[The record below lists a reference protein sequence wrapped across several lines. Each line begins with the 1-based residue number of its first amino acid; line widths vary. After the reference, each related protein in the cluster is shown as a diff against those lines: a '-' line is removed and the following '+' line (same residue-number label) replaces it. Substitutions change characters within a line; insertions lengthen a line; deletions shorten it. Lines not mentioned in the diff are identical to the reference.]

1 MADDDNLRPSI
12 FELLA
17 QDTLVSSLRPALK
30 YALRVLAEHNP
41 SRFGWLYSLSDE
53 TYSLLHL
60 IVEHSYLKQYHAS
73 FGEHF
78 YQLKRVLVDQIH
90 SSSRQSLPTPNHL
103 RSLACLVLFPY
114 IKAKC
119 DLFYEELRDKADA
132 GLPPMA
138 IWKAR
143 CFRVFLAVYPIMHLT
158 WEGAMLCFHVAY
170 LFGWTRVH
178 NPLLKLAGVILQISS
193 EDDRQ
198 TQTFSAPFKLK
209 HSWLQAGGLIADRGL
224 AVVAHALSRGLSVSV
239 FLLQFLDWWYRSD
252 HRAESMTQL
261 PIPPPPT
268 LPVSR
273 NVLPKL
279 NSVCPLCHQPR
290 TNDTVLA
297 VTGFVFCYPCV
308 HHYVKENNKCPL
320 TGFPA
325 HTHHLVRLYRTKAD
339 N

>member
-1 MADDDNLRPSI
+1 MADDDDDDLRPSI

-17 QDTLVSSLRPALK
+17 QDSL
-30 YALRVLAEHNP
+30 VLAEHNP
-41 SRFGWLYSLSDE
+41 SRFGWVYSLSDE

-78 YQLKRVLVDQIH
+78 YQLKRVLTDQIR

-138 IWKAR
+138 RWKVR
-143 CFRVFLAVYPIMHLT
+143 CFRVFLALYPIMHLT
-158 WEGAMLCFHVAY
+158 WEGTLLCFHVAY

-193 EDDRQ
+193 EDNQQ
-198 TQTFSAPFKLK
+198 TQILSAPLKLK
-209 HSWLQAGGLIADRGL
+209 NQSPTNPDK
-224 AVVAHALSRGLSVSV
+224 
-239 FLLQFLDWWYRSD
+239 SD
-252 HRAESMTQL
+252 CPHTEHPTNPDKSDCPHTEQ
-261 PIPPPPT
+261 PPPT
-268 LPVSR
+268 LIS
-273 NVLPKL
+273 LT
-279 NSVCPLCHQPR
+279 CPHTAAPTNPDKSDPPLAAPTNPDKSDTPHCSPHQP
-290 TNDTVLA
+290 
-297 VTGFVFCYPCV
+297 
-308 HHYVKENNKCPL
+308 
-320 TGFPA
+320 
-325 HTHHLVRLYRTKAD
+325 
-339 N
+339 